1 MAPYVPNQSA
11 MRDSINKRLLNH
23 LAGHYILLMLCVT
36 RVGAFVFGGLCVYY
50 VNLTFHLSLY
60 TQKHFEIAT
69 VIVIVVGSA
78 TTVSMGLFQ
87 TRHLRRALFKLKHSE
102 PVPLPLAMA
111 AGREAVTFPGRH
123 AVFETLFD
131 PVISIV
137 PLCLVLHY
145 LDGVSIPVMVQ
156 VGIAGFMGLVAII
169 MTTYFIGEY
178 YLRPVIEYL
187 LDEGLPIPYSQL
199 PESKLQLKMTLCF
212 GLTTITTGLMIG
224 ALANQRAIDII
235 ENPESQRE
243 AVASLR
249 ELTIEITGFAIVTG
263 LFLSRLIANSIAR
276 RARLMLEAMRQVE
289 QGQLCER
296 LHPTGNDELDILAR
310 QFNVM
315 VEQLDE
321 NDRTIRELNTDLER
335 KVRRRTRQL
344 SRSRRS
350 LQRSLD
356 KLTEHDRLKTEFFSN
371 VSHELRTPLTMIL
384 APVDRLLQRNADDFS
399 PSSKHML
406 EMVRLNGY
414 RLLDLIN
421 RLLDFS
427 KLEAGQMKLNVAAID
442 LNKLVDALTKAATP
456 LVQQRGI
463 VLSVDCDPE
472 LAPFGA
478 DEEKVDT
485 IISNLLSNAIKF
497 TPRGGSIHVETYR
510 TDDRVWVSITDTGIG
525 IDETQRDKVFERF
538 VQVDG
543 SSSREFSGTGL
554 GLSLVKNL
562 VELHG
567 GEVHLQSELGRGSRF
582 YFDLPLRPVPQGQL
596 SVNHSGEQRL
606 GRAFAD
612 LDQFSVE
619 PEAAIENGIHD
630 TGNPFTRTILVVDDT
645 LEIRVLLGEM
655 LREEYRVV
663 FARDGQEGLEVARQV
678 VPDLIISDVMMPHV
692 DGQEFCRRIK
702 EDSATAHIP
711 FIMLT
716 AKAEL
721 SMKIGGLNCGAD
733 DYLIKPFEENE
744 LQARVRSLL
753 RLRGLHQDL
762 DRRNRELRTAYNELR
777 DLQSQLVQAEKMSS
791 LGQLIAGLAHE
802 INNSIN
808 AVYNGIRPLAM
819 TIKRVEKLVEGE
831 PQPALTDS
839 GKSEVHAAFQK
850 ILMLASVVEAGAAR
864 TARIISDLKTFS
876 HPGNEDFQVFDLH
889 EALDMCVNLL
899 SSSLRDRIEVVR
911 DYGEIGRVFGP
922 AGQLN
927 QVFMN
932 ILNNAQQA
940 IPDDGTIT
948 ITTRQ
953 EDEWVSVRIRD
964 TGCGIPADVR
974 ERIFDPFFTTKEP
987 GVGTGLGLSLSYGL
1001 ITKLGGTI
1009 ECQSELQRGTE
1020 FVIRFPCVAEA
1031 PATDD
1036 DFQEQMAFQ
1045 RAIP

>member
-1 MAPYVPNQSA
+1 
-11 MRDSINKRLLNH
+11 MRDSINKRLLNQ

-69 VIVIVVGSA
+69 IIVIIVGSA
-78 TTVSMGLFQ
+78 TTVSMGMWQ
-87 TRHLRRALFKLKHSE
+87 TRHLRRTLFTLKRGE
-102 PVPLPLAMA
+102 PVPLPLAVA

-123 AVFETLFD
+123 AIFETLVD
-131 PVISIV
+131 PVISIL

-145 LDGVSIPVMVQ
+145 LDGVAVPVMVQ
-156 VGIAGFMGLVAII
+156 VGIAGFMGLVGII

-199 PESKLQLKMTLCF
+199 PESKLQIKMTLCF

-235 ENPESQRE
+235 EHPETQRE

-249 ELTIEITGFAIVTG
+249 ELTVQITGFAILLG

-276 RARLMLEAMRQVE
+276 RARLMLDAMRQVE

-310 QFNVM
+310 QFNMM

-321 NDRTIRELNTDLER
+321 NDRTIRELNTNLER

-344 SRSRRS
+344 SRSRRT
-350 LQRSLD
+350 LQRSLN

-384 APVDRLLQRNADDFS
+384 APVDRVLQRNADELS

-427 KLEAGQMKLNVAAID
+427 KLEAGQMKLNMAAVD
-442 LNKLVDALTKAATP
+442 LNKLVNALTSAASP
-456 LVQQRGI
+456 LAQQRGI
-463 VLSVDCDPE
+463 MLSVEYDPD
-472 LAPFGA
+472 LTAFGA
-478 DEEKVDT
+478 DEEKVET
-485 IISNLLSNAIKF
+485 IVSNLLSNAIKF
-497 TPRGGSIHVETYR
+497 TPRGGRIHVETYR
-510 TDDRVWVSITDTGIG
+510 TDDRVWMSISDTGIG
-525 IDETQRDKVFERF
+525 IDESQRDKVFDRF

-567 GEVHLQSELGRGSRF
+567 GEVHLKSELGRGSRF
-582 YFDLPLRPVPQGQL
+582 YFDLPLRPVPQGQKL
-596 SVNHSGEQRL
+596 LGQAGEPRSGH
-606 GRAFAD
+606 AFAE
-612 LDQFSVE
+612 LDQFTV
-619 PEAAIENGIHD
+619 AIDADADADLHEN
-630 TGNPFTRTILVVDDT
+630 GNPFTRTILVVDDT
-645 LEIRVLLGEM
+645 VEIRVLLGEM
-655 LREEYRVV
+655 LRDEYRVV
-663 FARDGQEGLEVARQV
+663 FARDGREGLEVARQV

-692 DGQEFCRRIK
+692 DGQEFCHRIK
-702 EDSATAHIP
+702 EDVATSHIP

-733 DYLIKPFEENE
+733 DYLVKPFEENE
-744 LQARVRSLL
+744 LRARVRSLL

-808 AVYNGIRPLAM
+808 AVYNGIRPLAA
-819 TIKRVEKLVEGE
+819 TVKRVEKLVEGE
-831 PQPALTDS
+831 TGDGGPQGGD
-839 GKSEVHAAFQK
+839 VQAAFQK
-850 ILMLASVVEAGAAR
+850 ILMLSSVIETGAAR

-889 EALDMCVNLL
+889 QALDMCVNLL
-899 SSSLRDRIEVVR
+899 SSSLRDRIEVAR

-940 IPDDGTIT
+940 IDDSGTIT

-953 EDEWVSVRIRD
+953 EDEWVIVSIRD
-964 TGCGIPADVR
+964 TGCGIPADMR
-974 ERIFDPFFTTKEP
+974 EKIFDPFFTTKEP

-1009 ECQSELQRGTE
+1009 ECKSELRLGTE
-1020 FVIRFPCVAEA
+1020 FLIRFPCVAEA
-1031 PATDD
+1031 PATDE
-1036 DFQEQMAFQ
+1036 DFQEQLAFQ